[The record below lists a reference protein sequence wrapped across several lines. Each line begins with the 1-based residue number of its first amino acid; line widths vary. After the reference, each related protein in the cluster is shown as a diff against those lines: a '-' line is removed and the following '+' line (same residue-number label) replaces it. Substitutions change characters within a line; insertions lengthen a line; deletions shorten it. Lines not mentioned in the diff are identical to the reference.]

1 MINKST
7 RVAAVAT
14 GAVLAFG
21 LSAPSSFASPHAAK
35 HAVHA
40 AHTHAAHAH
49 GKAAAAAARHAA
61 RVAVHVAREAAR
73 KERAL
78 QLFTADARFA
88 GIADDQKTTVQG
100 NAQADHD
107 ALAALAGDAAA
118 ATTLA
123 DVRSVAAKVRAFQP
137 VGYVV
142 LENELREAAAL
153 QSQADALAAADPTS
167 ATPGQVAALVQPA
180 VDEALAYHSSDP
192 RSTLRQV
199 QQDLEAAAALLP
211 DSTGTTDGTSTA
223 S

>member
-21 LSAPSSFASPHAAK
+21 LSAPSSFAAPH
-35 HAVHA
+35 VHA
-40 AHTHAAHAH
+40 AHVHAAHVHGAHAH
-49 GKAAAAAARHAA
+49 GKAAAAAARHVA
-61 RVAVHVAREAAR
+61 RVAVQVAREAAR

-78 QLFTADARFA
+78 QRFTADARFT
-88 GIADDQKTTVQG
+88 GIAADQKATVQG

-118 ATTLA
+118 ASTLA
-123 DVRSVAAKVRAFQP
+123 DVRTVAAKVRAYRP

-142 LENELREAAAL
+142 LENELRGAAAL
-153 QSQADALAAADPTS
+153 QAQADALAATDPTS
-167 ATPGQVAALVQPA
+167 TTPAQVAALLQPA
-180 VDEALAYHSSDP
+180 VDTALGYHSSDAW
-192 RSTLRQV
+192 STLRQV
-199 QQDLEAAAALLP
+199 QQDLNGAAALLP
-211 DSTGTTDGTSTA
+211 ASTGTA